1 MNKKQIAGI
10 LISLLFIYIAFR
22 DVNFEEFS
30 IAIAKA
36 NYEWILPA
44 TGAMV
49 LSFWLRGYRWKF
61 ILNPVQEVSVRSAFS
76 ATMIGYMANNILP
89 FRIGDLVRLVV
100 ISKYSGIKKAAALGS
115 VFIERMLDF
124 VMALA
129 IFGMALI
136 SFPTLPEWASATG
149 YGALILFCVLLLF
162 TFYGRNHPDL
172 FVKINNFVT
181 KRFSEKVRLR
191 GEEIVRSFSDGL
203 KAVHNMSQLF
213 WLLLLSFLVWAV
225 NVSWVWF
232 ALEIFDFNLPVSA
245 SLLVLIFILFAVSI
259 PSAPG
264 YIGTFHGFVIAA
276 LVFMGVD
283 SNAARASAV
292 VMHATNYIPV
302 TIMGLYF
309 MWQDNIT
316 LKSATKS
323 SYTNG
328 ID

>member
-22 DVNFEEFS
+22 DVNIEEFS
-30 IAIAKA
+30 LAIAKA
-36 NYEWILPA
+36 HYVWILPA
-44 TGAMV
+44 TAAMV
-49 LSFWLRGYRWKF
+49 LSFWLRGYRWKY

-115 VFIERMLDF
+115 VLIERMLD
-124 VMALA
+124 MAMSLA

-136 SFPTLPEWASATG
+136 LFPKFPDWASAAG
-149 YGALILFCVLLLF
+149 YGAMIIFSVLLLF
-162 TFYGRNHPDL
+162 TFYGRNHPNFL
-172 FVKINNFVT
+172 VRLNNFAT
-181 KRFSEKVRLR
+181 KKFSEKVRVR
-191 GEEIVRSFSDGL
+191 GEEIVRSFSAGL
-203 KAVHNMSQLF
+203 KAVHNIKQLL
-213 WLLLLSFLVWAV
+213 WVLLLSLILWTM
-225 NVSWVWF
+225 NISWVWF
-232 ALEIFDFNLPVSA
+232 TLEMFDFNLPLSA

-276 LVFMGVD
+276 LVFMGID
-283 SNAARASAV
+283 SNAARAGAV

-302 TIMGLYF
+302 TAMGLYF
-309 MWQDNIT
+309 LWRGNIT

-323 SYTNG
+323 SYANSVE
-328 ID
+328 

>member
-10 LISLLFIYIAFR
+10 LISLLFIYFAFR
-22 DVNFEEFS
+22 DVNIEEFS
-30 IAIAKA
+30 IAIAEA
-36 NYEWILPA
+36 DFVWILPA
-44 TGAMV
+44 TSAMV
-49 LSFWLRGYRWKF
+49 ISFWLRGYRWKY
-61 ILNPVQEVSVRSAFS
+61 ILNPIKEVSIRSAFS
-76 ATMIGYMANNILP
+76 ATMIGYMANNVLP

-115 VFIERMLDF
+115 VFIERMLDL
-124 VMALA
+124 VMSLA

-136 SFPTLPEWASATG
+136 LYPNLPDWASATG
-149 YGALILFCVLLLF
+149 YGAMFIFSILLVF
-162 TFYGRNHPDL
+162 TFYGRNHPNL
-172 FVKINNFVT
+172 FVKLINLMT

-191 GEEIVRSFSDGL
+191 AEEIVRSFSEGL
-203 KAVHNMSQLF
+203 KAVHNIKQLL
-213 WLLLLSFLVWAV
+213 WVLLLSIVLWAM

-232 ALEIFDFNLPVSA
+232 TLEMFDFGLPLSA

-264 YIGTFHGFVIAA
+264 YIGTFHAFVIAS
-276 LVFMGVD
+276 LVFMGIG

-302 TIMGLYF
+302 TVLGLYF
-309 MWQDNIT
+309 MWRGNIT

-323 SYTNG
+323 SYADG
-328 ID
+328 AD

>member
-10 LISLLFIYIAFR
+10 FISIVFIYFAFR

-36 NYEWILPA
+36 DYVWILPA
-44 TGAMV
+44 MAAMV
-49 LSFWLRGYRWKF
+49 LSFWLRGYRWKY
-61 ILNPVQEVSVRSAFS
+61 ILNPVQEVSVLSAFS
-76 ATMIGYMANNILP
+76 ATMIGYMANNVLP
-89 FRIGDLVRLVV
+89 FRIGDIVRLVV

-115 VFIERMLDF
+115 VFIERIFDL
-124 VMALA
+124 VMSLA

-136 SFPTLPEWASATG
+136 SFPTLPEWATATG
-149 YGALILFCVLLLF
+149 YGALVLFGVLMIF
-162 TFYGRNHPDL
+162 TFYGRNHPNL
-172 FVKINNFVT
+172 LVKLNNLVT
-181 KRFSEKVRLR
+181 KRFSENVRKR
-191 GEEIVRSFSDGL
+191 GEEIVRSFSEGL
-203 KAVHNMSQLF
+203 KAVNNIKQLL
-213 WLLLLSFLVWAV
+213 WLLLLSFVLWSV

-232 ALEIFDFNLPVSA
+232 ALEIFDFDLPVSA

-264 YIGTFHGFVIAA
+264 NIGTFHGFVIAS
-276 LVFMGVD
+276 LVFMGID

-309 MWQDNIT
+309 MWRGNIK
-316 LKSATKS
+316 LKSAVKS
-323 SYTNG
+323 SYTNE
-328 ID
+328 IE